1 MTGIAVKDVVFR
13 DDVYPRLKTAPI
25 TVQKYAEDLSVLP
38 PIELNQSNEVIDG
51 WHRWTAHRKCEAVR
65 IPCVVTETKSDAEL
79 PELAIRRNASHGLQL
94 SQEDK
99 KNMAR
104 TIYHVTP
111 EKSFFHDQT

>member
-1 MTGIAVKDVVFR
+1 MTASNLGPVWG
-13 DDVYPRLKTAPI
+13 LG
-25 TVQKYAEDLSVLP
+25 L
-38 PIELNQSNEVIDG
+38 ELLLE
-51 WHRWTAHRKCEAVR
+51 RWTAHRKCEAVH

-94 SQEDK
+94 SQKDK